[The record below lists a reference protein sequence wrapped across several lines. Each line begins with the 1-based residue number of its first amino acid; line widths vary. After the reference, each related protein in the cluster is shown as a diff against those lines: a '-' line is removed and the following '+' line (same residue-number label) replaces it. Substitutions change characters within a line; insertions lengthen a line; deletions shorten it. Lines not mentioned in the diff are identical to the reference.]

1 MRMTQ
6 KQEAGKHRGQG
17 RQERQTNKQYSP
29 RHGQGKPNGQ
39 SR

>member
-1 MRMTQ
+1 MA
-6 KQEAGKHRGQG
+6 QEQAAGRHRGQG
-17 RQERQTNKQYSP
+17 RQERQTNQRYTP